1 MAACCAFVDIDSF
14 RGCLYPFVPKGKKLP
29 VVRASSPAALIG
41 TPNNV
46 SAFFGA
52 QYKGRQPH
60 VGSFARDAE

>member
-1 MAACCAFVDIDSF
+1 VLLLILILFVDVFIL
-14 RGCLYPFVPKGKKLP
+14 RPERKKLP

-41 TPNNV
+41 MPNNV

-60 VGSFARDAE
+60 VGPFARDAE